1 MSKAPLM
8 PMATAVWLVENT
20 SLTFKQ
26 IAEFCKMHEVEIQ
39 GIADG
44 EVAKGI
50 VGYNPIISGQLTEDE
65 LKMSS
70 ADSNRPLNI
79 IDEVLEI
86 KNTDNKIKKYIPLS
100 KRQDKPDSALWLIK
114 NHQILKDSQIA
125 RLVGI
130 TKNSVTSIR
139 NKSYWNYNSL
149 NAKDP
154 VAMGLF
160 TQKDLLEA
168 ITKAEKRILKDSQI
182 AKLVGV
188 TKNSVTSIR
197 NKSYWNYNN
206 LSPKD
211 PVALNLFTQKDLIDA
226 IEKAQRRIKREQK
239 QKEKLK
245 QV

>member
-26 IAEFCKMHEVEIQ
+26 IANFCKLHEVEVQ

-50 VGYNPIISGQLTEDE
+50 VGYNPIISSQLTLEEINLSSQDE
-65 LKMSS
+65 
-70 ADSNRPLNI
+70 NRLLNI
-79 IDEVLEI
+79 IDEEVEV
-86 KNTDNKIKKYIPLS
+86 KNTESKIKKYVPLS
-100 KRQDKPDSALWLIK
+100 KRQDKPDSALWLLK
-114 NHQILKDSQIA
+114 NHSILKDSQIA
-125 RLVGI
+125 KLVGV

-160 TQKDLLEA
+160 TQKELLE
-168 ITKAEKRILKDSQI
+168 TLQKAERRILKE
-182 AKLVGV
+182 K
-188 TKNSVTSIR
+188 
-197 NKSYWNYNN
+197 
-206 LSPKD
+206 KD
-211 PVALNLFTQKDLIDA
+211 
-226 IEKAQRRIKREQK
+226 
-239 QKEKLK
+239 KEKLNMTNK
-245 QV
+245 N